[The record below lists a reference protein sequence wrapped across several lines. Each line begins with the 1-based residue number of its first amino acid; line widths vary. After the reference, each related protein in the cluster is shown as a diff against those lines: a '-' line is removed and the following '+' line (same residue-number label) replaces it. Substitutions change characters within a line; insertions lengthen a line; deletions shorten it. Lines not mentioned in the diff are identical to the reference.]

1 MLHHDGA
8 ALAYRRD
15 EGRVELVQPMQL
27 ALIDD
32 AKIFNDKLREW
43 EDYDNYHR
51 PHGGLGGQT
60 PTNDSEPKPAP
71 RCNR

>member
-1 MLHHDGA
+1 MLQHDGA
-8 ALAYRRD
+8 APAYRRD
-15 EGRVELVQPMQL
+15 EGRIELVQPMQL

-43 EDYDNYHR
+43 EDYYNYHR

-60 PTNDSEPKPAP
+60 PYERLRTKPAP